1 MMYLRLFISLV
12 LASLPP
18 ILVLAD
24 IHTVQAQTRRPPPCC
39 NFYDPICRFH
49 WPKVGLCSP
58 PPVFS
63 PGGTTGGTWVPP
75 AELLAQSR
83 ARIAQRNAT
92 VDDYLLDALANAIER
107 NFTAAQTRYSQ
118 ALELAVK
125 NNDFERQA
133 IARSSMG
140 EIYAATGNLKEAASQ
155 LTLATGIYQRL
166 GNAQRVSELNQRL
179 VEINK
184 PLQIDQPRIQIDQ
197 PRIQIE
203 RPQIEIQKR

>member
-1 MMYLRLFISLV
+1 
-12 LASLPP
+12 
-18 ILVLAD
+18 
-24 IHTVQAQTRRPPPCC
+24 
-39 NFYDPICRFH
+39 
-49 WPKVGLCSP
+49 VGLCSP

-63 PGGTTGGTWVPP
+63 PGGTIGGTWVPP

-92 VDDYLLDALANAIER
+92 VDDYLLDAFANAVER

-133 IARSSMG
+133 IAHSSMG

-166 GNAQRVSELNQRL
+166 GSEQRVSELNQRL
-179 VEINK
+179 VEINRQ
-184 PLQIDQPRIQIDQ
+184 LQIDPSRIQID
-197 PRIQIE
+197 PSRIQIDPS
-203 RPQIEIQKR
+203 RIQIQK